1 MNFCCFME
9 YWQYLNICN
18 VKIHTFAQIFACGDL
33 NEPMGD
39 RALEAPPK
47 VANLKA
53 DTIADLMAVLD
64 LNPRVENQQ
73 LT

>member
-47 VANLKA
+47 VANFEGGHHSRLHGS
-53 DTIADLMAVLD
+53 
-64 LNPRVENQQ
+64 PGP
-73 LT
+73 